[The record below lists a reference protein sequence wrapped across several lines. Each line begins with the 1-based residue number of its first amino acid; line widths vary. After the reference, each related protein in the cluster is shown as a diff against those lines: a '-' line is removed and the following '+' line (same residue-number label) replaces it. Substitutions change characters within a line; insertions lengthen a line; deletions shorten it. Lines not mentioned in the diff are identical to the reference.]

1 MHMSRAVL
9 RSSVLRSCFL
19 IATCLAGALFASR
32 VSWTTIAHAE
42 DRTTLAFARQQ
53 NSSATPT
60 LKVYSRETIV
70 DVTVTDKD
78 GKPVHGLTRDDFTV
92 KEDGKE
98 QPIRSFEEFGTAV
111 TPPQVPPKLPPH
123 VYTNLQP
130 TVPDGPINI
139 ILLDA
144 VSTAPDTGL
153 IFKPEISGPLTI
165 SQAFWMQHNLKE
177 EAKKY
182 LRSMPAGAR
191 ATVLGVSSPGN
202 LRVLQGPT
210 TDSEL
215 LTAAVD
221 SLEPVTDVLG
231 LGMKAQMTLEAL
243 GQVAAA
249 AAQIKGRKNLIW
261 FAYGY
266 DLTGLGGV
274 TPSCPGVYPE
284 LRVHQVFSAL
294 AAAQVT
300 VYPIGSGGVY
310 AAFHARAC
318 DDLSLEAIAE
328 EGGGVAYYNSNDL
341 AGLVA
346 KAVTAGSDYY
356 TLSYVTPG
364 SDYDGRHHGI
374 HVDVDKPGI
383 KLTYRDEYYA
393 EDPRAITPKAG
404 LTLAA
409 SSSDPAKPVD
419 MRMEMGR
426 SMPTS
431 RGLLFDV
438 QVQPSNEA
446 ARADDPAVFGVL
458 NVKLKGK
465 PLARYGFTYAFPGRE
480 IALKPAADGKQHGAL
495 EFDLAAYD
503 GDGNVVT
510 SLRQAID
517 LNLTAEQAEQ
527 LAHSP
532 FRYFQQLDLP
542 AGALFVRVGVLDR
555 TGNKVGTLELPV
567 TVAKTPQPT
576 AQNTGAR

>member
-1 MHMSRAVL
+1 MRLGRA
-9 RSSVLRSCFL
+9 
-19 IATCLAGALFASR
+19 GLFAILF
-32 VSWTTIAHAE
+32 IAVTSGLRYRFTSEVHAE
-42 DRTTLAFARQQ
+42 DRTTLSFSRQQ
-53 NSSATPT
+53 TSTAPT
-60 LKVYSRETIV
+60 IKVYSRETIV

-78 GKPVHGLTRDDFTV
+78 GRPVHGLGKGDFIV
-92 KEDGKE
+92 KEDGKP
-98 QPIRSFEEFGTAV
+98 QPIRSFEEFGSATTWSPA
-111 TPPQVPPKLPPH
+111 PPKLPPH

-130 TVPDGPINI
+130 PMPDGPINI

-144 VSTAPDTGL
+144 VSTAPDLPPTGV
-153 IFKPEISGPLTI
+153 IFKSEISGPLTVG
-165 SQAFWMQHNLKE
+165 QAFWMQHNMKE

-191 ATVLGVSSPGN
+191 ATVLGLSPGG

-221 SLEPVTDVLG
+221 SLEPVIDTLPKVP
-231 LGMKAQMTLEAL
+231 MTLEAL

-274 TPSCPGVYPE
+274 IPGCPGGYPE
-284 LRVHQVFSAL
+284 VWVHQVFSAL

-328 EGGGVAYYNSNDL
+328 EGGGEAFYNSNDL
-341 AGLVA
+341 AGLAA
-346 KAVTAGSDYY
+346 KAVAAGSDYY
-356 TLSYVTPG
+356 TLSYTTPG

-374 HVDVDKPGI
+374 HVEVDKPGI
-383 KLTYRDEYYA
+383 KLTYRYEYYA

-409 SSSDPAKPVD
+409 ASSSDPARPVD
-419 MRMEMGR
+419 MRREMTR
-426 SMPTS
+426 SLPTS
-431 RGLLFDV
+431 QGVLFDV
-438 QVQPSNEA
+438 QVEPSAEA
-446 ARADDPAVFGVL
+446 ARAGDPAVFGVL
-458 NVKLKGK
+458 NVKLKAK
-465 PLARYGFTYAFPGRE
+465 PLARYGFTYAFPGSE
-480 IALKPAADGKQHGAL
+480 IALKPAADGKLHGSL
-495 EFDLAAYD
+495 EFDLAAYY

-517 LNLTAEQAEQ
+517 LNLTAEQARQ
-527 LAHSP
+527 LAGSP

-555 TGNKVGTLELPV
+555 SADKVGTLEIPL
-567 TVAKTPQPT
+567 TVAKPVHT
-576 AQNTGAR
+576 AAAPETDDRPK